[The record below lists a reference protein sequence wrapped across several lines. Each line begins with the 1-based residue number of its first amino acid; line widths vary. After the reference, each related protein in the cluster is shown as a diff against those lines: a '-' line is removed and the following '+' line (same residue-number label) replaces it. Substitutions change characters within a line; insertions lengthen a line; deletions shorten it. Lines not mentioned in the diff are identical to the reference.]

1 MRCPGPKGL
10 ARCSHGPSRTSP
22 DRGTRPGLCRRT
34 RPRATGYHRAV
45 HHRGRVACVTV
56 AIAALTVACGGG
68 GDDAGLGSAG
78 TTTTKVATGGSVT
91 GGTGKTGSG
100 STGTTGP
107 SGASAAG
114 TTTTIAVTP
123 TVFTT
128 TPAAAV
134 PGPVALT
141 EAAAVTTA
149 GLGPL
154 TFGLTVLAAE
164 KAIGT
169 RLLPDTAFAAG
180 GQCIVL
186 KPEKGP
192 DAVWFT
198 VNKGTVERLDVR
210 PPSKLKTRSGAGVA
224 STEAQLKALFAEK
237 LVVAAV
243 GPAKRATYTP
253 TDAAN
258 ADFRIIF
265 ELDAAGA
272 VTSFRAGRVGTVESV
287 TPCA

>member
-1 MRCPGPKGL
+1 ML
-10 ARCSHGPSRTSP
+10 AQCSPGPSRTSP
-22 DRGTRPGLCRRT
+22 DRGTRRRLCPPTHEVRD
-34 RPRATGYHRAV
+34 GYHGAV

-56 AIAALTVACGGG
+56 AIAALAVACGGG
-68 GDDAGLGSAG
+68 GDDTGSSSG
-78 TTTTKVATGGSVT
+78 TTTTKAATTTAG
-91 GGTGKTGSG
+91 
-100 STGTTGP
+100 GTTGASGSGRSGA
-107 SGASAAG
+107 SGASAAAG
-114 TTTTIAVTP
+114 TTTVAVTP

-134 PGPVALT
+134 PGPVTLT
-141 EAAAVTTA
+141 EASAVTTA

-154 TFGLTVLAAE
+154 TFGLTVAAAE

-198 VNKGTVERLDVR
+198 VTKGTVERLDVR

-224 STEAQLKALFAEK
+224 STEAQLKSLFAEK

-272 VTSFRAGRVGTVESV
+272 VTSFRAGRVGSVESV